1 MLCSC
6 SVSVQVSPYL
16 RERRCERI
24 EVFSSVSSSLPPS
37 DLHIQR
43 FRTEKSF
50 SRSLDFY
57 RKLDSFCS
65 WGGGEGDRGI
75 GERDNGARGEKRG
88 FLFRVVVARSGNEQR
103 RQFAGKR
110 FGGDEAEEERDRL
123 SRAETRGRKP
133 RDTEGEGSVGR
144 FPLSA
149 VNTAHGRR
157 YNWRRPRMPDNS
169 NDNEDKRNRAGEEN
183 NGGRSVQSRT
193 KNERASELLD
203 LTEFNLRLSHFS
215 GLSLTRPRQPLPP
228 EYLDSRA
235 LIVLVKGPRSLRNII
250 PVVHLFFN
258 CFYSSQRTFLSFPN
272 SKYST
277 NFFDF

>member
-24 EVFSSVSSSLPPS
+24 EVFSSISSSLPPS

-183 NGGRSVQSRT
+183 NGGRSVQST
-193 KNERASELLD
+193 EERAS
-203 LTEFNLRLSHFS
+203 R
-215 GLSLTRPRQPLPP
+215 
-228 EYLDSRA
+228 RA
-235 LIVLVKGPRSLRNII
+235 LGSDRIQPPTFPLFRLI
-250 PVVHLFFN
+250 PHSTASTSPSRILGFSRLN
-258 CFYSSQRTFLSFPN
+258 CTR
-272 SKYST
+272 
-277 NFFDF
+277 